1 MNELL
6 SAEAIQWLHSVD
18 YSKKSHEERMALIQA
33 AKIAYPNHEGDLSE
47 EDRFKAIL
55 GLA

>member
-6 SAEAIQWLHSVD
+6 SAEAIQWL
-18 YSKKSHEERMALIQA
+18 KSIGYEDKNHDERMALIKA
-33 AKIAYPNHEGDLSE
+33 AKIAYPNHDGDLSE

>member
-6 SAEAIQWLHSVD
+6 SAEAIQWLNSVG
-18 YSKKSHEERMALIQA
+18 YNTKSHEERMALIKA

>member
-6 SAEAIQWLHSVD
+6 SAEAIQWLYSVD
-18 YSKKSHEERMALIQA
+18 YGKKSHEERMALIKA
-33 AKIAYPNHEGDLSE
+33 AKITYPNHDGDLSE

>member
-1 MNELL
+1 MSELL
-6 SAEAIQWLHSVD
+6 SAEAIQWLYSVEYD
-18 YSKKSHEERMALIQA
+18 KKNHEERMALIKA
-33 AKIAYPNHEGDLSE
+33 AKIAYPNHDGDLSE

>member
-6 SAEAIQWLHSVD
+6 SAEAIQWLYSVD
-18 YSKKSHEERMALIQA
+18 YSKKSHEERMALIKA

-55 GLA
+55 GLV

>member
-1 MNELL
+1 MSELL
-6 SAEAIQWLHSVD
+6 SAEAIQWLYSVD
-18 YSKKSHEERMALIQA
+18 YSKKSHEERMALIKA
-33 AKIAYPNHEGDLSE
+33 AKIAYPNHDGDLSE